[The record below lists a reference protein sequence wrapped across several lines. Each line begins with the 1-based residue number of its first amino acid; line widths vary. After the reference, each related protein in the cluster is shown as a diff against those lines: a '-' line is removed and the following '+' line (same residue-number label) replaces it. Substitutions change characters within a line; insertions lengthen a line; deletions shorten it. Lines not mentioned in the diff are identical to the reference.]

1 MEFLWI
7 WYNMWHLLN
16 MHYDMHVVLKMFI
29 YIPECIGLCLNL
41 QHTKLP
47 TQLLFRLIFVSGYLV
62 YQGVDN
68 VNF

>member
-1 MEFLWI
+1 
-7 WYNMWHLLN
+7 
-16 MHYDMHVVLKMFI
+16 MHYDMHVVLKMFF